1 MSQMTLPRTRRPT
14 VTTPQR
20 IALGGTAALLAV
32 TLTSCG
38 QRVAEPTGATLPH
51 ATRPRVTKTTT
62 APASTDRTTGASGTD
77 SASSGINVKVVP
89 KHITAAYLTAVLK
102 VINTIGY
109 EATKAAYENGLSPST
124 SLEFGEIFA
133 RKESTY
139 QLNSIENSELSNGSS
154 PAPKPIAAQ
163 QILTT
168 VKIYTATKNCV
179 FLLAKDDS
187 GAHPPFKMIGYA
199 FIELIPSSYAVE
211 PNRAATAWVMNA
223 ASTISHYPTGAV
235 GNPCDQP
242 GYEINSPTIAQKGY

>member
-199 FIELIPSSYAVE
+199 FVELIPSSYAVD
-211 PNRAATAWVMNA
+211 PKSAATAWVINA
-223 ASTISHYPTGAV
+223 VAVTSTYPSGAV
-235 GNPCDQP
+235 GNPCLQK
-242 GYEINSPTIAQKGY
+242 GFEINLPQIAQKGY